1 MWCQRGERKETPK
14 LADDKGGH
22 GNIIAEKAGRGHL
35 SQVMHQHYLLQPDAL
50 GRYVTWVMLFP
61 NFCNLNIV
69 VRQQQTT
76 HTEDVLQNAS
86 LVFFRSVRIMKK
98 MRDEG
103 TIRWKETRD
112 ACGPEQEMNFSLKNG
127 DT

>member
-14 LADDKGGH
+14 LAHDKGGH
-22 GNIIAEKAGRGHL
+22 GNIIAEKAGRCHL

-50 GRYVTWVMLFP
+50 GRYITWVMLFP

-69 VRQQQTT
+69 IRQQQTN

-103 TIRWKETRD
+103 AIRWKETRD
-112 ACGPEQEMNFSLKNG
+112 AGHMNQNKK
-127 DT
+127 